1 MRIFITGATGF
12 LGYHIA
18 LKCLSLGYEL
28 LCLRR
33 ATSIIP
39 LVFQSWESRIHW
51 VIKEENG
58 WRQIV
63 QDFHPD
69 ILIHCAWEGTTI
81 RERNNERV
89 QCSNIQMLVDL
100 IMAFSYKQVICLGSQ
115 DEYGNLNSIVDE
127 NESLFPQTEY
137 AKAKISCCQQ
147 LSFFSRE
154 RDFEW
159 QWIRVFSIYGEKQ
172 GDAWFIP
179 FMIKKCLRNE
189 KEIPL
194 TKCEQQYAYLYSEDF
209 ASAIVSML
217 GSQGKSGIYNLSASR
232 PVSLKKILFLIQ
244 GLTESLSTFDFG
256 FYPHRPYQSM
266 MICGDCAKFISTFG
280 AFEHTS
286 LEEGLRK
293 TIDSIKI
300 DESF

>member
-18 LKCLSLGYEL
+18 LKCLNLGYEL

-33 ATSIIP
+33 DTSIIP
-39 LVFQSWESRIHW
+39 LLFQSWSDKIHW
-51 VIKEENG
+51 VIKGESG

-69 ILIHCAWEGTTI
+69 ILIHCAWEGTTAC
-81 RERNNERV
+81 ERNNERV
-89 QCSNIQMLVDL
+89 QCSNIQILVDL
-100 IMAFSYKQVICLGSQ
+100 IMAFPYKQVICLGSQ
-115 DEYGNLNSIVDE
+115 DEYGYLNSIVDE
-127 NESLFPQTEY
+127 NVSLSPQTEY
-137 AKAKISCCQQ
+137 AKVKISCSQQ
-147 LSFFSRE
+147 LAFFSRE

-172 GDAWFIP
+172 SDAWFIP
-179 FMIKKCLRNE
+179 SMIKKCLKNE

-209 ASAIVSML
+209 ASAIALML

-232 PVSLKKILFLIQ
+232 PVCLKEILFLIQ
-244 GLTESLSTFDFG
+244 GLTESLASFNFG
-256 FYPHRPYQSM
+256 FYPYRPHQSM
-266 MICGDCAKFISTFG
+266 MICGDSSKFIDAFG
-280 AFEHTS
+280 AFEHTP
-286 LEEGLRK
+286 LEEGLKK
-293 TIDSIKI
+293 TIDSIKN